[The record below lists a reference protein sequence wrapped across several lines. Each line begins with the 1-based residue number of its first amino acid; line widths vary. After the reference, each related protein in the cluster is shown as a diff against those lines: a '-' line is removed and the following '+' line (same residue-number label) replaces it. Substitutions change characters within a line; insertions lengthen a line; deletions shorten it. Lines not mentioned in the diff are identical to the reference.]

1 MDPFKILT
9 NPHKTEK
16 SIGLVETENKIVFI
30 VNRKAKKADIKKAFE
45 EVFNVKV
52 EKINVL
58 ITRDGRKKAF
68 IKLDSKHLAA
78 DVAAK
83 LEMI

>member
-1 MDPFKILT
+1 MDPFKTLT

-16 SIGLVETENKIVFI
+16 SISLVEAENKIVFI
-30 VNRKAKKADIKKAFE
+30 VNRKANKGEIKRVFE
-45 EVFNVKV
+45 ELFNVKV
-52 EKINVL
+52 EKINTL

-68 IKLDSKHLAA
+68 VKISPEHLAA

>member
-1 MDPFKILT
+1 MDAFRILT

-16 SIGLVETENKIVFI
+16 SISLVETENKIVFI
-30 VNRKAKKADIKKAFE
+30 VNRKAEKADIKKAFE
-45 EVFNVKV
+45 QLFNVKV
-52 EKINVL
+52 EKVTTL

-68 IKLDSKHLAA
+68 VKLHPDYLAA

-83 LEMI
+83 LEMV

>member
-1 MDPFKILT
+1 MDAFRILT

-16 SIGLVETENKIVFI
+16 SISLVESENKIVFI
-30 VNRKAKKADIKKAFE
+30 VDKKAKKSEIKKVFE
-45 EVFNVKV
+45 ELFNVKV
-52 EKINVL
+52 EKVNTL
-58 ITRDGRKKAF
+58 MTRDGRKKAF
-68 IKLDSKHLAA
+68 VKLAPENLAA